1 MILDEFAVL
10 RLAAP
15 ADVMKQQL
23 RHLAEVVDGSQPN
36 VTLRVL
42 PAQARIKDFTVPR
55 SAFSIFS
62 YPDLEDPRV
71 VVIDTVT
78 SDVVLT
84 DEAQIAP
91 YERLY
96 ERISQ
101 AALTPGESAKLL
113 SEAADAL
120 PDN

>member
-1 MILDEFAVL
+1 MRDFA
-10 RLAAP
+10 
-15 ADVMKQQL
+15 
-23 RHLAEVVDGSQPN
+23 
-36 VTLRVL
+36 
-42 PAQARIKDFTVPR
+42 VPR

-62 YPDLEDPRV
+62 YLDPGDPRV

-84 DEAQIAP
+84 DEAQILP

-96 ERISQ
+96 ERIRE
-101 AALTPGESAKLL
+101 AALPPEESAKLL
-113 SEAADAL
+113 AEAADAL